1 MDFKK
6 ICKKLLFP
14 PIWLTLILTVISAAA
29 LTLVFVKGLEESPVA
44 YAVYVLAFYTLT
56 VVSVFCSVVLPK
68 RYREIKDRIYRSPLG
83 NRYMTDA
90 AFRTRVSLNSSLAI
104 NLLYVGVNVLSYVLY
119 SSAWFIILSVYY
131 GILAVM
137 RFLLLNY
144 SRKTGIGNDTL
155 SELKR
160 AVACSSILLTL
171 NFVLSGAVLMILYQD
186 RGFEYHGILI
196 YVMAAYTSY
205 ITTHAIIGLIKYRR
219 LGSPVM
225 TMAKVISLS
234 AALVSMLSLETAM
247 FSQFGQDMAAE
258 SKWLM
263 IALTGA
269 GVSATVVTMSVY
281 MIVKCTKK
289 IKLLKERSYGK

>member
-1 MDFKK
+1 MDYKK

-14 PIWLTLILTVISAAA
+14 PVWLMAVLTVLSAAA
-29 LTLVFVKGLEESPVA
+29 LTFVFVKGLEESPVA
-44 YAVYVLAFYTLT
+44 YVTYVLAFYTLS
-56 VVSVFCSVVLPK
+56 VVCVFCSIILPK
-68 RYREIKDRIYRSPLG
+68 RYKEIKQRIYQSPLG

-119 SSAWFIILSVYY
+119 KSAWFIVLAVYY

-137 RFLLLNY
+137 RFLLLRY
-144 SRKTGIGNDTL
+144 ERKNGIGNDRTA
-155 SELKR
+155 ELR
-160 AVACSSILLTL
+160 SVTVCALILLTL
-171 NFVLSGAVLMILYQD
+171 NFVLSGAVLMILYQNK
-186 RGFEYHGILI
+186 GFEYHGMLI
-196 YVMAAYTSY
+196 YVMAAYTFY
-205 ITTHAIIGLIKYRR
+205 ITTHAIIGLVKYRR

-258 SKWLM
+258 NQRLM

-269 GVSATVVTMSVY
+269 GVSVIVVTMSVY
-281 MIVKCTKK
+281 VIVKSVKELKDKK
-289 IKLLKERSYGK
+289 ANKAG